1 MTTSG
6 RNKILVILVIV
17 LLLTNAGMLYYFTSC
32 NKPKEEEK
40 PLTRAEWVAKELK
53 LDSAQVKTYMS
64 HRALRDS
71 NIKIFQL
78 DLRVAKLQLL
88 ELLKQPNLAD
98 STINAAIAGVAD
110 KQKPIELEYFK
121 HYQRMKILLTP
132 QQMVT
137 FDTLLARMVR
147 RNTGGDDSTSNK

>member
-17 LLLTNAGMLYYFTSC
+17 LLLTNAGMLYYFTC
-32 NKPKEEEK
+32 CDKTKDEEK
-40 PLTRAEWVAKELK
+40 PLSRAEWVAKELK
-53 LDSAQVKTYMS
+53 LDSAQVKTYMGY
-64 HRALRDS
+64 RALRDS
-71 NIKIFQL
+71 NIKIIQL

-88 ELLKQPNLAD
+88 ELLRQPNLTD
-98 STINAAIAGVAD
+98 SAINAAIAGVAD

-121 HYQRMKILLTP
+121 HYQRMKVLLNP

-137 FDTLLARMVR
+137 FDTLLVRMVR
-147 RNTGGDDSTSNK
+147 RNTGGDDTTTNK